1 MSAPRSARYRRTS
14 RSSLRST
21 PEPRTRLSA
30 AMNSVF
36 RRMRAPMFPQHLS
49 PEKTLILGVF
59 WGGLFSRQPPSG
71 RLLFLAIKARAWI
84 VSSVRRLILGS
95 GTGVFEIAVAARDVD
110 LVFYRPAVMAR

>member
-1 MSAPRSARYRRTS
+1 
-14 RSSLRST
+14 
-21 PEPRTRLSA
+21 
-30 AMNSVF
+30 
-36 RRMRAPMFPQHLS
+36 MFPQHLF
-49 PEKTLILGVF
+49 PEKNLILGVL

-110 LVFYRPAVMAR
+110 LVFYRPAVMARNSVGLPIKSLATVHDTGQQLAAY